1 MGGNLGK
8 LNHVSLRNHIESDK
22 KNTISLK
29 CFEMS
34 VDEFD
39 NVNFLEMFYEVRFQS
54 RAISTIKRAFP
65 ICFF

>member
-22 KNTISLK
+22 KNAISLK

-54 RAISTIKRAFP
+54 RAI
-65 ICFF
+65 

>member
-1 MGGNLGK
+1 
-8 LNHVSLRNHIESDK
+8 
-22 KNTISLK
+22 
-29 CFEMS
+29 MS

-54 RAISTIKRAFP
+54 RAISTIKGAFP